1 MAADLRDKVVVI
13 TGASSGIGRA
23 AAQAFAAAGARL
35 ALAARNQSA
44 LTVAARECVEAGGEA
59 GGDAIA
65 VPCDV
70 TDAEQVLH
78 LAETARQHYG
88 RIDVW
93 VNDAGVHLLGRVDE
107 VPLEDFRQVVDVNLM
122 GTVHGCRAALPV
134 FRSQGAGVLINIGS
148 MAGTMGQ
155 PYAAAYVASKWAVR
169 GLSEALRMEVMDQ
182 PGIQVCAV
190 LPPSIDTPLFQHA
203 ANYAGRAVQPIPPVY
218 SPEQVAETIVAV
230 ARRPV
235 RETFIGMGRLTAMAH
250 AVAPGATER
259 LMSRAASR
267 HHFQQRPSGP
277 YQGNL
282 YTPQA
287 DSVHGGWGS
296 ESSNSHTGRNAAL
309 VAAGLAVAVPLG
321 VYAWRRM
328 QQRAAYV

>member
-1 MAADLRDKVVVI
+1 MAADLRNKVVVI

-35 ALAARNQSA
+35 ALAARSQAA
-44 LTVAARECVEAGGEA
+44 LEIAARECVEAGGEA
-59 GGDAIA
+59 IP

-78 LAETARQHYG
+78 LAETARQHFG
-88 RIDVW
+88 GIDVW
-93 VNDAGVHLLGRVDE
+93 INDAGVHLLGRLDE
-107 VPLEDFRQVVDVNLM
+107 VPLEDFRQVIEVNLM

-148 MAGTMGQ
+148 MAGTVGQ

-169 GLSEALRMEVMDQ
+169 GLSEALRMEVMNQ
-182 PGIQVCAV
+182 PGIHVCAV

-203 ANYAGRAVQPIPPVY
+203 ANYAGRAVQPIPPVL
-218 SPEQVAETIVAV
+218 SPEQVADTIVAV

-235 RETFIGMGRLTAMAH
+235 REAFIGMSRLAVVAH
-250 AVAPGATER
+250 TLAPGATER
-259 LMSRAASR
+259 VMSRIASR
-267 HHFQQRPSGP
+267 RHFQRRASGP
-277 YQGNL
+277 SQGNL
-282 YTPQA
+282 YAPKA
-287 DSVHGGWGS
+287 DSVHGGWGG
-296 ESSNSHTGRNAAL
+296 EPSHAGRNAAL
-309 VAAGLAVAVPLG
+309 VAAGIAVAVPLG

>member
-1 MAADLRDKVVVI
+1 MAADLRNKVVVI

-23 AAQAFAAAGARL
+23 AAQAFATAGARL
-35 ALAARNQSA
+35 ALAARSRSA
-44 LTVAARECVEAGGEA
+44 LDIAARECVEAGG
-59 GGDAIA
+59 DAIP
-65 VPCDV
+65 VTCDV
-70 TDAEQVLH
+70 TDAEEVLH

-88 RIDVW
+88 CIDIW
-93 VNDAGVHLLGRVDE
+93 VNDAGVHLLGRMDE
-107 VPLEDFRQVVDVNLM
+107 VPLDDFRQVIDVNLM

-134 FRSQGAGVLINIGS
+134 FRSQGSGVLINIAS

-182 PGIQVCAV
+182 PGIHVCTV

-203 ANYAGRAVQPIPPVY
+203 ANYAGRAVQPMPPVY
-218 SPEQVAETIVAV
+218 SPEQVADTILAV

-235 RETFIGMGRLTAMAH
+235 REAFIGMGRLAAAIH

-259 LMSRAASR
+259 MMSRAASR
-267 HHFQQRPSGP
+267 RHFQHRASGP
-277 YQGNL
+277 SQGNL
-282 YTPQA
+282 YAPQA
-287 DSVHGGWGS
+287 DSVHGGWG
-296 ESSNSHTGRNAAL
+296 EQNSHTGRNAAL

-321 VYAWRRM
+321 VYAWRRV
-328 QQRAAYV
+328 QRRAAYV